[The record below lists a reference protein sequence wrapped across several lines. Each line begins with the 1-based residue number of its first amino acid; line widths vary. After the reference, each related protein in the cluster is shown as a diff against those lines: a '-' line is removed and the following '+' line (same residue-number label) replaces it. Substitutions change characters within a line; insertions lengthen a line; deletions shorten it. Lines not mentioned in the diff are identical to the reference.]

1 MLIVAD
7 RDIPLVKE
15 AFGGLGEVR
24 LVEGRGL
31 VAGDVRGAE
40 VLLVRSVT
48 PVNAGLLEG
57 SAVRFVGSATIG
69 TDHLDLDYLRGRGI
83 ACAHAPGS
91 NAQAVAEY
99 VLSAML
105 ALRSE
110 PGPVGIV
117 GYGNT
122 GRRLA
127 RLLDALEVPYLVNDP
142 PLRAAGFPVPHW
154 ASLAD
159 IRRMS
164 TVSLHVPLAKSGP
177 HPTYHLVNDGFLRGL
192 PSDCLLINTSR
203 GAVVD
208 NRALLKHLDNTRMQ
222 TVLDVWEGEPAI
234 DFQLLERVSLGTPH
248 IAGYSLEGKLNGTQ
262 QIYTALCEFLDAKP
276 GWQPRRE
283 PPQRT
288 LTSKLRGFAA
298 IRNLVSQVY
307 DIRHDDAQLRR
318 LRQSPS
324 AERAAGF
331 DRLRRTYPL
340 RREFSAYRCQVENDD
355 DTRRKLGESGF
366 AI

>member
-15 AFGGLGEVR
+15 AFGGFGEVR

-31 VAGDVRGAE
+31 VADDVRDAE

-83 ACAHAPGS
+83 AYAHAPGS

-154 ASLAD
+154 GSLED
-159 IRRMS
+159 IRRMN
-164 TVSLHVPLAKSGP
+164 TISLHVPLTKTGS
-177 HPTYHLVNDGFLRGL
+177 HPTYHLVNEGFLRGL
-192 PSDCLLINTSR
+192 PSDCLLINTAR
-203 GAVVD
+203 GAVAD

-234 DFQLLERVSLGTPH
+234 DFHLLERVSLGTPH

-262 QIYTALCEFLDAKP
+262 QIYTALCAFLDVKP
-276 GWQPRRE
+276 AWQPGQE
-283 PPQRT
+283 APQNT
-288 LTSKLRGFAA
+288 LTSKLRGLAA

-307 DIRHDDAQLRR
+307 DIRRDDAQLRWVTQ
-318 LRQSPS
+318 LPAS
-324 AERAAGF
+324 EHTAGF
-331 DRLRRTYPL
+331 DRLRRAYPL
-340 RREFSAYRCQVENDD
+340 RREFSAYRCRIESDD
-355 DTRRKLGESGF
+355 DTRRRLGELGF

>member
-31 VAGDVRGAE
+31 VAGDVRDAE

-69 TDHLDLDYLRGRGI
+69 TDHLDLDYLRARGV
-83 ACAHAPGS
+83 AYAHAPGS

-117 GYGNT
+117 GYGNA

-127 RLLDALEVPYLVNDP
+127 RLLDALDVPYLVNDP

-154 ASLAD
+154 APLED
-159 IRRMS
+159 IRR
-164 TVSLHVPLAKSGP
+164 TNIISLHVPLTKTGP
-177 HPTYHLVNDGFLRGL
+177 HPTYHLVNEEFLRGL
-192 PSDCLLINTSR
+192 PPDCLLINTSR
-203 GAVVD
+203 GSVVD
-208 NRALLKHLDNTRMQ
+208 NRALLRHLDNARMQ

-248 IAGYSLEGKLNGTQ
+248 IAGYSREGKLNGTQ
-262 QIYTALCEFLDAKP
+262 QIHTALCAFLDVKP

-283 PPQRT
+283 SPRQT
-288 LTSKLRGFAA
+288 LTSKLQGFAA

-307 DIRHDDAQLRR
+307 DIRRDDAELRR
-318 LRQSPS
+318 LTQLPS
-324 AERAAGF
+324 TERPAGF

-340 RREFSAYRCQVENDD
+340 RREFSAYRCRVENDG
-355 DTRRKLGESGF
+355 DTRRKLGQLGF
-366 AI
+366 VT